1 MSFPV
6 WLLDA
11 SANRY
16 TKTYMI
22 DYLDLSGN
30 FYIRNGVIRSGDNQI
45 QFDNVYN
52 FINIPNSAHIFG
64 ELKLDYSGT
73 EYNVGYEVSQVSSF
87 SGSLSS
93 INSNLSTLNTK
104 TTDISYSS
112 STTSIANT
120 LSAYDISFN
129 GSINSIPLTNF
140 AYLSGATSNLQSQI
154 SAISAV
160 TTGVE
165 NNFTVQQRFSNN
177 IRLDG
182 SLIVSGNTITL
193 TNNTLK
199 NIQYLSTLSSNVQ
212 TQIDASKTKL
222 TNVEYILVDNATEFT
237 GDVVFYDDI
246 TFDTNINAINATTF
260 NYLLGVN
267 DYIQDQFNDITQ
279 KITAISY
286 SAGPPS
292 TTTIT
297 GTTNTSTLTFS
308 TTLNGIS
315 SATFGFLTGVTSNIQ
330 TQINSINTIS
340 LSANNTF
347 TGLNQF
353 NGALGGFAIVQNF
366 LQFTTGGAT
375 TWKNG
380 AIGDNV
386 FEMAIGNATRGLTI
400 QGGATSANKS
410 CFGLYFLTGYLSFGS
425 ERRPIMY
432 AVDNGT
438 DASNNLIIS
447 TGTTSL
453 SNLNITGNMLT
464 NNGNTTITNDTLN
477 RLQYL
482 TTLSSNVQTQI
493 DTAATKV
500 TDISYSSATTTI
512 ANTLSSATLTFSS
525 TLNNI
530 STTTFG
536 YLSGVSSAIQT
547 QINNLSTSISW
558 MTTGTVGQVLV
569 SNGTSSPTWSSTI
582 NINVATATTATT
594 ASNLINNSV
603 GAIPYTS
610 GTNTTSFLTSPSNF
624 GKVLISQGSSTAPT
638 YAGGIIAGVSPAISW
653 TGQTAYLNSSHLN
666 KVIVFGGLTNYL
678 NVILPTDGLYDLV
691 SCTIVNKST
700 NTSGRIYIYKDN
712 TDASSRIQNIEA
724 AAFSTLSSYATGRT
738 CYYMSDANMWFA
750 T

>member
-1 MSFPV
+1 MS
-6 WLLDA
+6 WLADA

-30 FYIRNGVIRSGDNQI
+30 FIIRGGAIKSGANEI

-64 ELKLDYSGT
+64 EFKLLYNSVD
-73 EYNVGYEVSQVSSF
+73 YNVGYQLEQVASF

-104 TTDISYSS
+104 TTDITYSS

-120 LSAYDISFN
+120 LSANNISFS
-129 GSINSIPLTNF
+129 GSINSIPSANF

-160 TTGVE
+160 STGVE
-165 NNFTVQQRFSNN
+165 NNFTVKQRFSNALQ
-177 IRLDG
+177 LDG
-182 SLIVSGNTITL
+182 SFNVGNASPISIP
-193 TNNTLK
+193 NNTLK
-199 NIQYLSTLSSNVQ
+199 NIQYLSTVSSNVQ
-212 TQIDASKTKL
+212 TQLTASKDKL
-222 TNVEYILVDNATEFT
+222 TRVEYTSIDDTTTITGNVNLSTVDF
-237 GDVVFYDDI
+237 DI
-246 TFDTNINAINATTF
+246 TLNSITPTVFG
-260 NYLLGVN
+260 YLSGVTSS
-267 DYIQDQFNDITQ
+267 IQNQFNDITYVLAGIDYSPTTF
-279 KITAISY
+279 ITYIDNTT
-286 SAGPPS
+286 S
-292 TTTIT
+292 TT
-297 GTTNTSTLTFS
+297 NLLFS
-308 TTLNGIS
+308 GTLNNIS
-315 SATFGFLTGVTSNIQ
+315 STKFGYLANVTSDIQ
-330 TQINSINTIS
+330 AQISAINTIS
-340 LSANNTF
+340 LSANNIF

-353 NGALGGFAIVQNF
+353 NGNLGAFAIVYNF

-380 AIGDNV
+380 AAGDNV
-386 FEMAIGNATRGLTI
+386 FEIAIGSTTRGLTF
-400 QGGATSANKS
+400 QGGITSANKS
-410 CFGLYFLTGYLSFGS
+410 CFGLYFLTNSISFPS
-425 ERRPIMY
+425 ERRAIMY

-438 DASNNLIIS
+438 DASNNLVIS
-447 TGTTSL
+447 TGTTQL

-536 YLSGVSSAIQT
+536 YLSGVTSSIQN
-547 QINNLSTSISW
+547 QINNLSTSVSW
-558 MTTGTVGQVLV
+558 LTTGTVGQVLV
-569 SNGTSSPTWSSTI
+569 SNGTSAPTWSSTI

-638 YAGGIIAGVSPAISW
+638 YAGGIIAGVSTVTY

-666 KVIVFGGLTNYL
+666 KVVVFGGLTNYL
-678 NVILPTDGLYDLV
+678 NVILPTDELYDLV

-738 CYYMSDANMWFA
+738 CYYMADANMWFA

>member
-1 MSFPV
+1 MSFPT
-6 WLLDA
+6 WLVDA

-30 FYIRNGVIRSGDNQI
+30 FYIRNGVIRSGDNTI
-45 QFDNVYN
+45 EFDNTYN
-52 FINIPNSAHIFG
+52 FINIPLNAHIFG
-64 ELKLDYSGT
+64 EFKLLYNSVD
-73 EYNVGYEVSQVSSF
+73 YNVGYQLEQVASF

-104 TTDISYSS
+104 TTDITYSS

-120 LSAYDISFN
+120 LSCDNISFS
-129 GSINSIPLTNF
+129 GSINSIPSANF

-160 TTGVE
+160 TTGTE
-165 NNFTVQQRFSNN
+165 NNFTVLQRFSNALQ
-177 IRLDG
+177 LDG
-182 SLIVSGNTITL
+182 SFNVGGASPISIP
-193 TNNTLK
+193 NNTLK

-212 TQIDASKTKL
+212 DQINASKNKL
-222 TNVEYILVDNATEFT
+222 TKVEYTSIDDTTTITGNVNLSTVEF
-237 GDVVFYDDI
+237 DI
-246 TFDTNINAINATTF
+246 TLNEITPTTF
-260 NYLLGVN
+260 NYLLGVTSN
-267 DYIQDQFNDITQ
+267 IQEQFNDITYVLAG
-279 KITAISY
+279 IDY
-286 SAGPPS
+286 SPASFTTFIDNTTS
-292 TTTIT
+292 TT
-297 GTTNTSTLTFS
+297 TLTFS
-308 TTLNGIS
+308 NTLNNIS
-315 SATFGFLTGVTSNIQ
+315 STKFGYLANVTSDIQ
-330 TQINSINTIS
+330 AQINGINTIS

-347 TGLNQF
+347 TGLNSF
-353 NGALGGFAIVQNF
+353 NGALGGFTIVQNF

-380 AIGDNV
+380 SAGDNV
-386 FEMAIGNATRGLTI
+386 FEMSIGKADRGFTI
-400 QGGATSANKS
+400 QGGTTSANKS
-410 CFGLYFLTGYLSFGS
+410 CFGLYFQTSYLSLPS

-432 AVDNGT
+432 ALDNGT

-447 TGTTSL
+447 TGTISL

-464 NNGNTTITNDTLN
+464 NNGSTTITNDTLN

-493 DTAATKV
+493 DTVATKL
-500 TDISYSSATTTI
+500 TDISYSASTTTI

-525 TLNNI
+525 TLNTI
-530 STTTFG
+530 TPTVFG

-547 QINNLSTSISW
+547 QFNNLSSSISW
-558 MTTGTVGQVLV
+558 ITTGSVGQVLV
-569 SNGTSSPTWSSTI
+569 SNGTSAPTWSSSI
-582 NINVATATTATT
+582 NINVATATSATT
-594 ASNLINNSV
+594 ASNLANNSV

-610 GTNTTSFLTSPSNF
+610 GTNTTSFLTQPSSF
-624 GKVLISQGSSTAPT
+624 GKVLISQGSATAPT
-638 YAGGIIAGVSPAISW
+638 YAGGIIAGVSPSISY
-653 TGQTAYLNSSHLN
+653 TGQTAYLNASHLN

-678 NVILPTDGLYDLV
+678 NVILPTDGLYDCV

-724 AAFSTLSSYATGRT
+724 SPFSTLSSYATGRT

>member
-1 MSFPV
+1 MS
-6 WLLDA
+6 WLADG

-30 FYIRNGVIRSGDNQI
+30 LIIRGGAIKSGANEI
-45 QFDNVYN
+45 QFDNFYN

-73 EYNVGYEVSQVSSF
+73 EYNVGYQCSQVASF
-87 SGSLSS
+87 SGALDSVTTD
-93 INSNLSTLNTK
+93 ISNIK
-104 TTDISYSS
+104 IQTTDISYDSL
-112 STTSIANT
+112 TTTTTIANT
-120 LSAYDISFN
+120 LSAYDISFTN
-129 GSINSIPLTNF
+129 TLNSITPTEF
-140 AYLSGATSNLQSQI
+140 GYLSGATSNLQSQI
-154 SAISAV
+154 SAINAV
-160 TTGVE
+160 TTGTQ
-165 NNFTVQQRFSNN
+165 NNFTVLQRFSNALQ
-177 IRLDG
+177 LDG
-182 SLIVSGNTITL
+182 SLNVGGASPISIP
-193 TNNTLK
+193 NNTLK
-199 NIQYLSTLSSNVQ
+199 NIQYLSTVSSNVQ
-212 TQIDASKTKL
+212 TQLTASKDKL
-222 TNVEYILVDNATEFT
+222 TNVEYTSI
-237 GDVVFYDDI
+237 DD
-246 TFDTNINAINATTF
+246 
-260 NYLLGVN
+260 
-267 DYIQDQFNDITQ
+267 
-279 KITAISY
+279 
-286 SAGPPS
+286 

-297 GTTNTSTLTFS
+297 GNVNLSTVEFDITLNSITPTTFEYLSGVTSSIQSQFDDITYVLAGIDYSPSTFTTFIDNTTSTTNLLFS
-308 TTLNGIS
+308 GTLNTIS
-315 SATFGFLTGVTSNIQ
+315 SAKFGYLANVTSDIQ
-330 TQINSINTIS
+330 AQINGINTIS

-347 TGLNQF
+347 TGLNSF
-353 NGALGGFAIVQNF
+353 NGGIGAFAIVQNF

-380 AIGDNV
+380 VAGDNV
-386 FEMAIGNATRGLTI
+386 FEIAIGSTTRGLTF
-400 QGGATSANKS
+400 QGGTTSANKS
-410 CFGLYFLTGYLSFGS
+410 CFGLYFLTGGITFGS

-447 TGTTSL
+447 TGTTQL

-464 NNGNTTITNDTLN
+464 NNGATTITNDTLN

-482 TTLSSNVQTQI
+482 TTLSSNVQDQI
-493 DTAATKV
+493 NTVATKL
-500 TDISYSSATTTI
+500 TDISYSASTTTI
-512 ANTLSSATLTFSS
+512 ANTLSSATLTFST
-525 TLNNI
+525 TLNSI
-530 STTTFG
+530 TPTVFG

-569 SNGTSSPTWSSTI
+569 SNGTSSPTWSSSI

-610 GTNTTSFLTSPSNF
+610 GTNTTSFLTQPSNF
-624 GKVLISQGSSTAPT
+624 GKVLISQGSATAPT
-638 YAGGIIAGVSPAISW
+638 YAGGIIAGVATISY
-653 TGQTAYLNSSHLN
+653 TGNTVYLNAAHLN

-678 NVILPTDGLYDLV
+678 NVILPTSDLYDLV

-700 NTSGRIYIYKDN
+700 NTNGRIYIYKDN